1 MVDQNKIRQ
10 AVRLLLD
17 GIGEDGSRED
27 LSETPD
33 RVARMY
39 AEIMAGYDQDPK
51 EYLSKTFVSNAKG
64 IVLEKDIAF
73 YSVCE
78 HHLAPFFGTAAIAYI
93 PDDRVV
99 GLSKLAR
106 TVEVYSRRLQLQE
119 NMTNQIADAV
129 MSCLQPKG
137 VMVLTQA
144 EHLCVSMR
152 GVQKPGTKTSTIAVR
167 GIFEEHPELQ
177 DSVFRML

>member
-51 EYLSKTFVSNAKG
+51 EYLSKTFVSDAKG

-93 PDDRVV
+93 PDGRVV

-106 TVEVYSRRLQLQE
+106 TVEVYARRLQLQE

-129 MSCLQPKG
+129 MTCLQPKG

-167 GIFEEHPELQ
+167 GIFKEHPELQ